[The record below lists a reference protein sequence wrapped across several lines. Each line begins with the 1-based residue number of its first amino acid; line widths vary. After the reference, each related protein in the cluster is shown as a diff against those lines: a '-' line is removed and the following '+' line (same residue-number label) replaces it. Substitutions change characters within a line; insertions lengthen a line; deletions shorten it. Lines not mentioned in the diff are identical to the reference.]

1 MSMRSRRRFVW
12 LSTWATGLVAL
23 AANGQMSPPPP
34 PPPLPDG
41 GHVHVHRAGPI
52 RGVVRHVGFVLHDQF
67 IGKPELFDIPPAGY
81 SIYQT
86 MTAQTAKGDLHT
98 FMLYRSDFVAG
109 TTDLSPGGA
118 RRLGMLASRLPSWKG
133 PVVVEW
139 TPEAPELSES
149 RRDSVTALLTAAN
162 LPAGNG
168 RVIVG
173 PSPYSGL
180 LGTNAASN
188 YDMLIFRDIQAQ
200 RVYSVSP
207 TTTANFGGGTR

>member
-1 MSMRSRRRFVW
+1 MSMRSSRRFVW
-12 LSTWATGLVAL
+12 VSTWATGLVAL
-23 AANGQMSPPPP
+23 AAYGQVSPPPP
-34 PPPLPDG
+34 PPPLPAG
-41 GHVHVHRAGPI
+41 GHVHVHQPGAVHRAAH
-52 RGVVRHVGFVLHDQF
+52 HVGFVLKDQL
-67 IGKPELFDIPPAGY
+67 IGYPELFDVPPAGY
-81 SIYQT
+81 SVYNV

-109 TTDLSPGGA
+109 TNELSPGGA
-118 RRLGMLASRLPSWKG
+118 RRLSNLASRLPSWRG

-139 TPEAPELSES
+139 TPEAPGLAES

-162 LPAGNG
+162 LPAGGG
-168 RVIVG
+168 RVVVG

-207 TTTANFGGGTR
+207 TTTATFGGGTR